1 MSSFDILNRV
11 GKCNISSSGETV
23 EEHAHEIQKADCSS
37 ACPDWSERS
46 HPTANEKN
54 EMANVERCNISLKK
68 ENSNALA
75 LALRN

>member
-1 MSSFDILNRV
+1 MENVTSVLPVKLLKNM
-11 GKCNISSSGETV
+11 
-23 EEHAHEIQKADCSS
+23 HAHEIQKADCSS

-54 EMANVERCNISLKK
+54 EMANVKRCNISLKK